1 MFTPD
6 HEIWKFANAG
16 DELDDWL
23 CYAEDLIEQWASQSE
38 NEIKF
43 KTTFEIIL
51 ASLLLMDDLLPQAAR
66 KAFAGLTLETITEIK
81 NKKVAIEC
89 LHITPPPPGRKE
101 DLHAKG
107 QILFGVRSLLKTG
120 LSKTEAYEVVAAQH
134 FKSPDTI
141 RRMYERALKGKRKR
155 NRGN

>member
-6 HEIWKFANAG
+6 HEIWKFANTE

-23 CYAEDLIEQWASQSE
+23 PYAADLVEKWASQSE
-38 NEIKF
+38 NEVKF

-51 ASLLLMDDLLPQAAR
+51 ASLLLMDDLLPPAAR
-66 KAFAGLTLETITEIK
+66 KAFAGLTLETITEIE

-89 LHITPPPPGRKE
+89 LHITPPPPGRKK
-101 DLHAKG
+101 DLHARG
-107 QILFGVRSLLKTG
+107 SILRGVHSLLKTG

-141 RRMYERALKGKRKR
+141 RRMYERALKRRGNR